1 MCFVSHQSTTLSGH
15 ALVATDPSIHQHH
28 HHQHRTAAMH
38 VERTRQASRGKG
50 GGREWHTRQAP
61 SHNKMPSNVN
71 PPCEMA
77 DCSFKRALLQRAAS
91 YIISSDGKVTAAHPQ
106 YPTSPCSRCSAARL
120 HRVLCC
126 VALASLYGCMTSNLH
141 SEAAAVT
148 SSTIHAHRDKTDT
161 DQKARSHTGGEGGMR
176 GAGTYGLLMES
187 CTGGCTCH
195 RRQSESLPQHARAG
209 VRSCGSK
216 KVEKKT
222 IKNPR

>member
-38 VERTRQASRGKG
+38 TERTRQASRGKEG
-50 GGREWHTRQAP
+50 ECIPGKPPVIIKCLPMSIRPARWQIV
-61 SHNKMPSNVN
+61 PSNGR
-71 PPCEMA
+71 CY
-77 DCSFKRALLQRAAS
+77 SGRRHIS
-91 YIISSDGKVTAAHPQ
+91 YHQ
-106 YPTSPCSRCSAARL
+106 MARL
-120 HRVLCC
+120 QLCTHNIQHHHVVGALRHVCIALCVVLPWHR
-126 VALASLYGCMTSNLH
+126 CMTCNLH

-148 SSTIHAHRDKTDT
+148 SSTIHAHRDNTDT

-195 RRQSESLPQHARAG
+195 RRRSESLPQHARAA